1 MPLTSYAIETFVSA
15 KITALTESNIADMA
29 KEYPDADRWLT
40 SFVGNVIFRNHIQES
55 DRPFL
60 IQFIRKVEK
69 SFDEY
74 RLAKEAL
81 DQFVQRGNT
90 GWSSYFKV
98 LGHLESSI
106 AQLYQA
112 FDTARKKLNQNLFE
126 TDDGSSLDRL
136 NKIYNTS
143 RHQLAQD
150 EQTVWVTNAGIS
162 TAYHELSFNEIE
174 EMLRECASITQRV
187 ISGEIE
193 PKKQS

>member
-15 KITALTESNIADMA
+15 KITGLTESNLADMA
-29 KEYPDADRWLT
+29 KEYPDANSWLT

-74 RLAKEAL
+74 RLAKETL
-81 DQFVQRGNT
+81 DQFVQEGNT

-162 TAYHELSFNEIE
+162 TADHDLSFKEIE

-187 ISGEIE
+187 ISGEID